1 MWSSVCV
8 SKMSGSSLSPLKLN
22 CAPNNRPAVAG
33 GWAAR
38 CWAGKIVYIQITSP
52 LHSSRRAGTRGGDG
66 PLAKF
71 HSDWRR
77 PLLALS
83 QLQRHYNK
91 WAQGSLLTEQPAV
104 LTFRDKCP
112 NFMST
117 NHVWEIIIIKSLNH
131 VVS

>member
-22 CAPNNRPAVAG
+22 CAPNNRPRWRWLG
-33 GWAAR
+33 TGR
-38 CWAGKIVYIQITSP
+38 WAGKIVYIQITSP

-66 PLAKF
+66 TFAKF

>member
-1 MWSSVCV
+1 M

-33 GWAAR
+33 GWA
-38 CWAGKIVYIQITSP
+38 GKIVYIQITSP

-66 PLAKF
+66 PFAKF

-91 WAQGSLLTEQPAV
+91 WAQGSLLTNQPVV

-117 NHVWEIIIIKSLNH
+117 NHIWEIIIINSLNH